1 MEVIPVVA
9 GVGGVSP
16 LELFEWPTVL
26 IEGFQACDIVEGQ
39 RNLPV
44 VE

>member
-1 MEVIPVVA
+1 
-9 GVGGVSP
+9 
-16 LELFEWPTVL
+16 LLEWPTVL

-44 VE
+44 EVGGAS